1 MSTRPS
7 YTMMKAAVLWTGG
20 KDSALALFASLNL
33 YDIRRLICFVPA
45 DNRQFYAHPTQL
57 MALQARKIGIPM
69 VFLPISEPYKL
80 SYRQQIEAIR
90 DSGIEV
96 LITGDISTVG
106 GMPNWI
112 DDVAA
117 GLVGVHKPLWELDRY
132 AILDTLISNKFEVIC
147 SLSYKKYF
155 QPTITGRY
163 LDSALISELK
173 QLPIDP
179 CGEQGEYHTWVLDA
193 PFFKTPVQLEDTRI
207 VNAPEYCYLTYERAT

>member
-1 MSTRPS
+1 
-7 YTMMKAAVLWTGG
+7 MMKAAVLWTGG
-20 KDSALALFASLNL
+20 KDSALALHASLNL
-33 YDIRRLICFVPA
+33 YEIRRLICFVPA

-57 MALQARKIGIPM
+57 MALQAQKIGIPIEF
-69 VFLPISEPYKL
+69 VPISEPYKL
-80 SYRQQIEAIR
+80 SYRRQIETIR
-90 DSGIEV
+90 DRGIEM

-112 DDVAA
+112 DEVAA
-117 GLVGVHKPLWELDRY
+117 GLVGVNKPLWELDRHE
-132 AILDTLISNKFEVIC
+132 ILDTLISSKFEVIC

-163 LDSALISELK
+163 LDSELISELK

-193 PFFKTPVQLEDTRI
+193 PFFKASVQLESTCI
-207 VNAPEYCYLTYERAT
+207 VDAPEYCYLTYESAT